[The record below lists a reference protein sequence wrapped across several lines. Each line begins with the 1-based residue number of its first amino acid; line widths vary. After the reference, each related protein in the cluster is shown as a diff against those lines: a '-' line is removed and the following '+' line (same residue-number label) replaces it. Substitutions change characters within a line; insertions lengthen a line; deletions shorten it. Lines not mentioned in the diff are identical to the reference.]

1 LPYAVAAAALVSLS
15 GPAPASAHA
24 VLEHSSPAADAVLPS
39 QPGSVVLVFDEAVSL
54 LPDSLRVYGPDGGEV
69 DDGHVGHAGSDAATV
84 TVGLRSGAPE
94 GSYLVSYRV
103 VSADSH
109 PVSGAYTFAVGH
121 RSVTPAVSS
130 QDGATSV
137 AVVLG
142 VSRWVSYAGSALG
155 LGGLVFLAWL
165 WPAGW
170 ASRRAR
176 ALVAA
181 GVGALVVGTFS
192 SLALKGPYD
201 GGLGLGHVADG
212 DLLREVLGTTY
223 GRALEARLL
232 LLAVLVLLLT
242 YRERVPRR
250 ALACVAPLLLLGVG
264 MTFALGGHA
273 AAGGHRL
280 LALASVTVHVAAMS
294 VWLGGLA
301 VLATAALAESAETE
315 SALPVV
321 RRFSTV
327 AATSV
332 AVLLA
337 TGTYQA
343 VREVRSWDVLLDSH
357 YGRVLLVKLW
367 LVVVVLGAAAGSR
380 AWLWQRDHPAAE
392 SAGPSAA
399 PRRPPVRSLRG
410 SVALE
415 GVALA
420 AVLVASALLV
430 TSNPKVSSL
439 ASAPVSAT
447 VRTGPDTVRVRVVPD
462 GVRAVRLRLQVL
474 DDRRR
479 PVEPREVQASFT
491 LADQQVGPLEVRL
504 SRAGPGLR
512 TGRVGLPLAGRWQ
525 LAVTVRTSAID
536 EATGYVAVPVG

>member
-1 LPYAVAAAALVSLS
+1 
-15 GPAPASAHA
+15 
-24 VLEHSSPAADAVLPS
+24 
-39 QPGSVVLVFDEAVSL
+39 
-54 LPDSLRVYGPDGGEV
+54 
-69 DDGHVGHAGSDAATV
+69 
-84 TVGLRSGAPE
+84 
-94 GSYLVSYRV
+94 
-103 VSADSH
+103 
-109 PVSGAYTFAVGH
+109 
-121 RSVTPAVSS
+121 
-130 QDGATSV
+130 
-137 AVVLG
+137 
-142 VSRWVSYAGSALG
+142 
-155 LGGLVFLAWL
+155 
-165 WPAGW
+165 
-170 ASRRAR
+170 
-176 ALVAA
+176 
-181 GVGALVVGTFS
+181 
-192 SLALKGPYD
+192 
-201 GGLGLGHVADG
+201 
-212 DLLREVLGTTY
+212 
-223 GRALEARLL
+223 
-232 LLAVLVLLLT
+232 VLVLLLT